1 MNFKDLNLKGGNQE
15 ESFEHCLNSDYKY
28 KIFYKTG
35 EEYIF
40 DEDEIID
47 KFSAVRSIFII
58 QTI

>member
-1 MNFKDLNLKGGNQE
+1 MFKNLNLSGRQE
-15 ESFEHCLNSDYKY
+15 ESFDHCLNSDYKY

-40 DEDEIID
+40 NEDEIID

-58 QTI
+58 